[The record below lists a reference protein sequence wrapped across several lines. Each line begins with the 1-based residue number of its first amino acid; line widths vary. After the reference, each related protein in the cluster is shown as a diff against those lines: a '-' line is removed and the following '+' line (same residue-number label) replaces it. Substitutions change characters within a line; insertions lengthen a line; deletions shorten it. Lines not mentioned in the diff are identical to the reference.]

1 MECSEDKRIVC
12 ISEIEVC
19 RILATIEKLIK
30 APAII
35 EIPVIA
41 INKTNLIGPGIAKIE
56 LEVDSM

>member
-1 MECSEDKRIVC
+1 
-12 ISEIEVC
+12 VC
-19 RILATIEKLIK
+19 RILATIEKLTN
-30 APAII
+30 APTII